1 MITDWHEDGN
11 ITNVPFKNT
20 LMKQISTKN
29 LIIALLVIAPFSLF
43 SQNLLKN
50 SDFSNGSSNWSTNGM
65 KVEINPETTYGGRNS
80 RNNTAEVDMEVGLRQ
95 VVDISADNFYQLT
108 FKASRR
114 TSGGTIASPGINIQV
129 IGDVTGTKYINT
141 NRTYTNTSFAFADQI
156 ITFSIPK
163 NVTDKKV
170 TIQFTGYS
178 NNTTL
183 GVILDDVQFI
193 QINNAALPVHFVSFT
208 GELRNNSSLL
218 TWKTENESNNRYFI
232 IEKSVNG
239 ASFDSI
245 GVVAASNRSAAT
257 YTFTDSKLSNTNV
270 YRIRQ
275 VDIDGASIFSK
286 MIVLKKSVVNGELKV
301 FPSTATTTVQYSLA
315 VSENTSLQVA
325 IVDASGR
332 TVMQQLNQV
341 NAGSFQQSLN
351 VQNLN
356 SGIYYLQVRSN
367 DGSVNLTKTF
377 QKMN

>member
-1 MITDWHEDGN
+1 
-11 ITNVPFKNT
+11 
-20 LMKQISTKN
+20 MKQISTKN

-65 KVEINPETTYGGRNS
+65 KVEINPENVYGGRNN
-80 RNNTAEVDMEVGLRQ
+80 RNNTAEIDTEVGLRQ
-95 VVDISADNFYQLT
+95 VVDITAENYYQLT
-108 FKASRR
+108 YKASRR

-163 NVTDKKV
+163 NATDKKV
-170 TIQFTGYS
+170 TIQFTGYN

-245 GVVAASNRSAAT
+245 GVVAASNRNAAT

>member
-50 SDFSNGSSNWSTNGM
+50 SGFSDGSSNWSTNGM

-108 FKASRR
+108 FKVSRR
-114 TSGGTIASPGINIQV
+114 TGGGTIASPGINIQV
-129 IGDVTGTKYINT
+129 IGDVSGKKYVNS
-141 NRTYTNTSFAFADQI
+141 NKTYSNTSFAFVDEI
-156 ITFSIPK
+156 FTFSIPK
-163 NVTDKKV
+163 NTTDKKV
-170 TIQFTGYS
+170 TIQFTGYN

-183 GVILDDVQFI
+183 GVIMDDIQFI

-257 YTFTDSKLSNTNV
+257 YTFADTKLSNTNV

-275 VDIDGASIFSK
+275 VDLDGASIFSK
-286 MIVLKKSVVNGELKV
+286 MIVLKKSVVNGEMKV
-301 FPSTATTTVQYSLA
+301 FPSTATTTVQYSLS

-325 IVDASGR
+325 VVDASGR

-356 SGIYYLQVRSN
+356 SGIYYIQVRSN

>member
-65 KVEINPETTYGGRNS
+65 KVEINPENVYGGRNN
-80 RNNTAEVDMEVGLRQ
+80 RNNTAEIDTEVGLRQ
-95 VVDISADNFYQLT
+95 VVDITADNYYQLT
-108 FKASRR
+108 YKASRR

-163 NVTDKKV
+163 NATDKKV
-170 TIQFTGYS
+170 TIQFTGYN

-245 GVVAASNRSAAT
+245 GVVAASNRNAAT

>member
-1 MITDWHEDGN
+1 
-11 ITNVPFKNT
+11 
-20 LMKQISTKN
+20 MKQISTKN
-29 LIIALLVIAPFSLF
+29 LIIALFVIAPFSLF

-50 SDFSNGSSNWSTNGM
+50 SGFSDGSSNWSTNGM

-108 FKASRR
+108 FKVSRR
-114 TSGGTIASPGINIQV
+114 TGGGTIASPGINIQV
-129 IGDVTGTKYINT
+129 IGDVSGKKYVNS
-141 NRTYTNTSFAFADQI
+141 NKTYSNTSFAFVDEI
-156 ITFSIPK
+156 FTFSIPK
-163 NVTDKKV
+163 NTTDKKV
-170 TIQFTGYS
+170 TIQFTGYN

-183 GVILDDVQFI
+183 GVIMDDIQFI

-257 YTFTDSKLSNTNV
+257 YTFADTKLSNTNV

-275 VDIDGASIFSK
+275 VDLDGASIFSK
-286 MIVLKKSVVNGELKV
+286 MIVLKKSVVNGEMKV
-301 FPSTATTTVQYSLA
+301 FPSTATTTVQYSLS

-325 IVDASGR
+325 VVDASGR

-356 SGIYYLQVRSN
+356 SGIYYIQVRSN